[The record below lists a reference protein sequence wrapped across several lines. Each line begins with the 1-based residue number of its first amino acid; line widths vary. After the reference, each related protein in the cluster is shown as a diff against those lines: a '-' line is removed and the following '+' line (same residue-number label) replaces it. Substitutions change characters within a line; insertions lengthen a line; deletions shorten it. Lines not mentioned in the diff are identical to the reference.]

1 VKKVVYALREVRESQ
16 RYTKGLYSWV
26 GFKKVSV
33 EFDAGERLHGET
45 KWSLKSLFNLAI
57 NGITSYTTAPLKLS
71 TYFGF
76 IVSVVAFIYMIYI
89 LFKTIL
95 FGADTSGFPS
105 IVIIMLFLGGVQ
117 LISVGILGE
126 YIGRIFQETKS
137 RPLYFI
143 EKTYRNNGR
152 KE

>member
-1 VKKVVYALREVRESQ
+1 RESQ

-45 KWSLKSLFNLAI
+45 KWSLKSLFNLSI

-137 RPLYFI
+137 RTLYFI
-143 EKTYRNNGR
+143 EKTYTNNGR